1 MKMTIVALLSLL
13 TAGALAASFRGV
25 GDLSGGN
32 FLSVATGVSGD
43 GKVVVGYSS
52 SARSGTSYEAFRWTA
67 TNGTTALGDLPG
79 GSFSS
84 FANAVSSDGLVVV
97 GSSSSS
103 NGTEAFRWTQATG
116 MAGLGDL
123 PGGSVVSFANAVSAN
138 GQVVTGESSSTLSGT
153 TRQEAFRW
161 TSTNGM
167 VGLGDL
173 PGGTFDSH
181 AYALSADGTVIVG
194 YSISSN
200 GNEAFRWTTTNG
212 MTPLGDFAGGLF
224 NSIAYGVSADG
235 AIVVGYGY
243 TATTSHEAFRW
254 SASSGLAPLGFVP
267 CDPQSIARA
276 VSGDGSIVVGD
287 PQTAQGD
294 CVFIWDPSHGI
305 RRLREVLINDYG
317 MDLTG
322 WTLRQALAVSADGK
336 TIVGYGIN
344 PSGQTEGW
352 IADLHPPRLAIMR
365 EATNV
370 ILSWETNAPGFVL
383 EQSPFLGPVSSWS
396 TSSATVRISAERFV
410 VTNGIDGEQQFYR
423 LSKP

>member
-1 MKMTIVALLSLL
+1 
-13 TAGALAASFRGV
+13 
-25 GDLSGGN
+25 
-32 FLSVATGVSGD
+32 
-43 GKVVVGYSS
+43 VVVGYSS
-52 SARSGTSYEAFRWTA
+52 S
-67 TNGTTALGDLPG
+67 
-79 GSFSS
+79 
-84 FANAVSSDGLVVV
+84 
-97 GSSSSS
+97 S
-103 NGTEAFRWTQATG
+103 NGNEAFRWTQATG
-116 MAGLGDL
+116 MVGLGDL

-153 TRQEAFRW
+153 TRREAFRW

-173 PGGTFDSH
+173 PGGNFDSH
-181 AYALSADGTVIVG
+181 AYALSADGRVIVG
-194 YSISSN
+194 YSSSSN
-200 GNEAFRWTTTNG
+200 GTEAFRWTTANG
-212 MTPLGDFAGGLF
+212 MTQLGDFAGGLL
-224 NSIAYGVSADG
+224 NSIAYAVSADG

-254 SASSGLAPLGFVP
+254 SAISGLDPLDFVP
-267 CDPQSIARA
+267 CDTQSIARA

-287 PQTAQGD
+287 PQTTQGD

-352 IADLHPPRLAIMR
+352 IADLRPPRLAIRR

-370 ILSWETNAPGFVL
+370 ILSWETNALDFVL
-383 EQSPFLGPVSSWS
+383 EQSPFLGPASSWS

-410 VTNGIDGEQQFYR
+410 VTNGIDGEHQFYR